1 MAPFLLYGAGMRRF
15 AVFVDAGYFWVQ
27 STYIVHRQR
36 TGRESVTIDY
46 PQLRA
51 ELINEA
57 QAQFTNADLLRVYW
71 YDGPGTY
78 GKTLSH
84 QAIEALDDFKLRLG
98 TRNGVGDQKAVD
110 GLIIADLISL
120 AQNKSV
126 TDALLLSGDADL
138 TPGVLAAQSMG
149 IRVHLLT
156 MGPAE
161 ATSPFL
167 RAEADCKTHW
177 EDAAVQR
184 FASAANGSVPQS
196 TAAAPLSNPAPA
208 LELDCAHVAQSTFA
222 ALSDEE
228 KRSIPAKGQLPP
240 GIDGRLL
247 STGRA
252 VAKRSLA
259 DAEKRQLRAVLR
271 QLAQTPA
278 PG

>member
-1 MAPFLLYGAGMRRF
+1 
-15 AVFVDAGYFWVQ
+15 
-27 STYIVHRQR
+27 
-36 TGRESVTIDY
+36 
-46 PQLRA
+46 
-51 ELINEA
+51 
-57 QAQFTNADLLRVYW
+57 
-71 YDGPGTY
+71 
-78 GKTLSH
+78 
-84 QAIEALDDFKLRLG
+84 
-98 TRNGVGDQKAVD
+98 
-110 GLIIADLISL
+110 
-120 AQNKSV
+120 
-126 TDALLLSGDADL
+126 
-138 TPGVLAAQSMG
+138 
-149 IRVHLLT
+149 
-156 MGPAE
+156 
-161 ATSPFL
+161 L

>member
-1 MAPFLLYGAGMRRF
+1 MRRI

-27 STYIVHRQR
+27 STYVVHRQR
-36 TGRESVTIDY
+36 TGRESVTINY
-46 PQLRA
+46 PQLRE
-51 ELINEA
+51 ELINQA
-57 QAQFTNADLLRVYW
+57 QAQFPNADLLRVYW

-78 GKTLSH
+78 GKTVSH
-84 QAIEALDDFKLRLG
+84 QAVEDLDDFKLRLG

-110 GLIIADLISL
+110 GLIIADIISL
-120 AQNKSV
+120 AQNKSI

-184 FASAANGSVPQS
+184 FASAANNSVANENSRQNMAASPQAS
-196 TAAAPLSNPAPA
+196 ESPAEQA
-208 LELDCAHVAQSTFA
+208 DFSEIAQTTFN
-222 ALSDEE
+222 ALSDQE
-228 KRSIPAKGQLPP
+228 KGSIPEKGQLPP
-240 GIDGRLL
+240 EIDRRLL
-247 STGRA
+247 SAART
-252 VAKRSLA
+252 VAKRSLE
-259 DAEKRQLRAVLR
+259 DTEKRQLRAAVR
-271 QLAQTPA
+271 KLAQTPT
-278 PG
+278 PD